1 MGIIRREAEITSK
14 LADKARAEVFFY
26 NLILEYA
33 GKENNN
39 ETHKRNYHCIR

>member
-26 NLILEYA
+26 NL
-33 GKENNN
+33 KNKNNQN
-39 ETHKRNYHCIR
+39 GGSDE